1 MSKFFV
7 KTEQI
12 NNNDIVII
20 GDDVNHIINVL
31 RMKKTDK
38 VQICN
43 QDTGDNYNAEIVN
56 YSKNEVECKIISK
69 INETTESNVH
79 ITLFQ
84 GIPKFEKMEL
94 IIQKNTEVGIK
105 SIVPVIMERTVVK
118 LDEKIASKKLERW
131 QKIAEIAA
139 KQSMRDIIPQ
149 IGNITKLKDIDTTE
163 FDAVLVAYENEEH
176 NMLKTE
182 LQKLESKVKSNNSSE
197 QQYNIAIVIGPE
209 GGISEK
215 ELVML
220 AEKNAKFVSLG
231 KRILRTETAGVV
243 MAGNIII
250 TRFPSTG
257 SYHHKSVFTGQSV
270 PHTSQS
276 K

>member
-31 RMKKTDK
+31 RMKKTDEI
-38 VQICN
+38 QICN

-56 YSKNEVECKIISK
+56 YSKNEVKCKIKDK
-69 INETTESNVH
+69 INATTESNVH

-182 LQKLESKVKSNNSSE
+182 LQKLEKKIKSNNSSE

-243 MAGNIII
+243 MAGNIIYELEYN
-250 TRFPSTG
+250 S
-257 SYHHKSVFTGQSV
+257 
-270 PHTSQS
+270 
-276 K
+276 

>member
-131 QKIAEIAA
+131 QKIAESAA
-139 KQSMRDIIPQ
+139 KQSGRNTIPQ
-149 IGNITKLKDIDTTE
+149 VKNIHTIKDLINIKDE
-163 FDAVLVAYENEEH
+163 YDAIIVCYENEKTNSLKKELKSIKE
-176 NMLKTE
+176 MLKA
-182 LQKLESKVKSNNSSE
+182 KSE
-197 QQYNIAIVIGPE
+197 IKIAVVIGPE
-209 GGISEK
+209 GGLEEK
-215 ELVML
+215 DVEELQQ
-220 AEKNAKFVSLG
+220 NGAKIVTLG
-231 KRILRTETAGVV
+231 NIILRTETVAL
-243 MAGNIII
+243 NIL
-250 TRFPSTG
+250 
-257 SYHHKSVFTGQSV
+257 SVIMYEFSEF
-270 PHTSQS
+270 
-276 K
+276 